1 MVWDLK
7 FEKMSL
13 NIGHRKFY
21 KLEDPKKIKE
31 RLNAVIKIITE
42 VADKRKDTEA
52 ILQLSLL
59 NYEIGYWSEESLLKN
74 LAEIKDS
81 LLNLVD
87 DIKFTINAE
96 ERYVLFPL
104 PDIKKE
110 TYEMGKNYMR
120 NFFEW
125 LKPEDNLTPE
135 QLMKIFEDE
144 LYRLDEAK
152 ELLEK
157 FESTQQ

>member
-1 MVWDLK
+1 MIDNL
-7 FEKMSL
+7 
-13 NIGHRKFY
+13 
-21 KLEDPKKIKE
+21 KKIKE

-59 NYEIGYWSEESLLKN
+59 NCEIDLWSEESLLKH
-74 LAEIKDS
+74 LPEIKER
-81 LLNLVD
+81 LLNLID
-87 DIKFTINAE
+87 EIKYTINAE
-96 ERYVLFPL
+96 ERFVLFPL

-125 LKPEDNLTPE
+125 LKPEDNYSPE

-144 LYRLDEAK
+144 LHRLDEAK
-152 ELLEK
+152 EILEK
-157 FESTQQ
+157 LQSVSQQRKGMTF

>member
-1 MVWDLK
+1 M
-7 FEKMSL
+7 E
-13 NIGHRKFY
+13 NY
-21 KLEDPKKIKE
+21 KKIKE
-31 RLNAVIKIITE
+31 RCNAVIKIITE

-59 NYEIGYWSEESLLKN
+59 NFEIGFWSDESLLKN
-74 LAEIKDS
+74 LPDIKDRLFNLIDEIKY
-81 LLNLVD
+81 
-87 DIKFTINAE
+87 TINAE
-96 ERYVLFPL
+96 ERFVLFPL

-144 LYRLDEAK
+144 RYRLDEAK
-152 ELLEK
+152 ELIEK
-157 FESTQQ
+157 LQIN

>member
-1 MVWDLK
+1 
-7 FEKMSL
+7 MSL

-157 FESTQQ
+157 LQAATQQGKGETF

>member
-1 MVWDLK
+1 MN
-7 FEKMSL
+7 
-13 NIGHRKFY
+13 NITQ
-21 KLEDPKKIKE
+21 KIKE
-31 RLNAVIKIITE
+31 KLNVVINILTG
-42 VADKRKDTEA
+42 VANKRKDTDA

-59 NYEIGYWSEESLLKN
+59 NFEVELGAEDN
-74 LAEIKDS
+74 LIKHLPEIKNRLFEIIDE
-81 LLNLVD
+81 
-87 DIKFTINAE
+87 IKFTINAE

-110 TYEMGKNYMR
+110 TYEMGKNYMK

-125 LKPEDNLTPE
+125 LNPEDNFTPE

-144 LYRLDEAK
+144 LFRLDEAK

-157 FESTQQ
+157 LE

>member
-1 MVWDLK
+1 MIDNL
-7 FEKMSL
+7 
-13 NIGHRKFY
+13 
-21 KLEDPKKIKE
+21 KKIKE
-31 RLNAVIKIITE
+31 RLNVVIKIITE

-59 NYEIGYWSEESLLKN
+59 NFEIGFWSEVSLIKYLP
-74 LAEIKDS
+74 EIKER
-81 LLNLVD
+81 LINLID
-87 DIKFTINAE
+87 EIKYTVNAE
-96 ERYVLFPL
+96 ERFVLFPL
-104 PDIKKE
+104 PDIKSQ
-110 TYEMGKNYMR
+110 TYEIGKNYMR

-144 LYRLDEAK
+144 LFRLDEAK

-157 FESTQQ
+157 METLTQQRKGETF

>member
-1 MVWDLK
+1 MNLA
-7 FEKMSL
+7 E
-13 NIGHRKFY
+13 NTNAQ
-21 KLEDPKKIKE
+21 KIKE
-31 RLNAVIKIITE
+31 KLYVIINVVTK
-42 VADKRKDTEA
+42 VADKRRDSDA
-52 ILQLSLL
+52 LLQLSLL
-59 NYEIGYWSEESLLKN
+59 NFEVGLAFDESINKN
-74 LAEIKDS
+74 LPEIKNRLS
-81 LLNLVD
+81 EIIEG
-87 DIKFTINAE
+87 IKYTINAE

-144 LYRLDEAK
+144 LFNLGEAE

-157 FESTQQ
+157 LS

>member
-1 MVWDLK
+1 MIDYSK
-7 FEKMSL
+7 KNREK
-13 NIGHRKFY
+13 
-21 KLEDPKKIKE
+21 
-31 RLNAVIKIITE
+31 LNAVINLVTE
-42 VADKRKDTEA
+42 VADKRKDSEALTE
-52 ILQLSLL
+52 LSLL
-59 NYEIGYWSEESLLKN
+59 NFEIGFWSEESLLKH
-74 LAEIKDS
+74 LPEIKER
-81 LLNLVD
+81 LHNLID
-87 DIKFTINAE
+87 EIKYTINAE
-96 ERYVLFPL
+96 ERFVMFPL